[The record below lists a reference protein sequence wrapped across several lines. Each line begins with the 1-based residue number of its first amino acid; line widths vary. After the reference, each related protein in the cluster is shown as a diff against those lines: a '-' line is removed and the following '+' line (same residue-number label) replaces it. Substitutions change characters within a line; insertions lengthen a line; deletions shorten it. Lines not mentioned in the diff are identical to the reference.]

1 MTNTDSE
8 PLYDANQ
15 PIACTIDARD
25 IAAHIEVIERIRQQ
39 LARIERTAHG
49 VVLDLPP
56 TPANIADLHQFVAE
70 EKRCCAFWG
79 FDLEQHTDQ
88 VRLRWDGPPDTAT
101 FMEHLVDY
109 LEGRLPIG
117 ALFGSP

>member
-1 MTNTDSE
+1 MTNTHSG

-15 PIACTIDARD
+15 PIACTIDASD
-25 IAAHIEVIERIRQQ
+25 IAAHIEMIERIRHH
-39 LARIERTAHG
+39 LARIERTPHG

-56 TPANIADLHQFVAE
+56 TPANIADLQQFAAD

-79 FDLEQHTDQ
+79 FDLDQDTDT
-88 VRLRWDGPPDTAT
+88 VRLRWDGPSDTAT
-101 FMEHLVDY
+101 FMDHLVDY